1 MKYLALIYADET
13 AWESFS
19 DEERAAGYAQYT
31 AFSEEARKAGVIVGG
46 DELAAVR
53 TATTVRVREGQTQVT
68 DGPYAE
74 TKEALGGYFVL
85 DCASM
90 DEALEWAAKIPGAHH
105 GAVEVRQVHTD
116 DQEDAVAAPAAAERE
131 GVAS

>member
-1 MKYLALIYADET
+1 VKYLALIYADET

-31 AFSEEARKAGVIVGG
+31 AFAEEAEKAGVIAGG
-46 DELAAVR
+46 DELAATR
-53 TATTVRVREGQTQVT
+53 TATTVRVRDGETQVT

-74 TKEALGGYFVL
+74 TKEALGGYFL
-85 DCASM
+85 LECSSM
-90 DEALEWAAKIPGAHH
+90 DEALEWAAKIPAVHY
-105 GAVEVRQVHTD
+105 GAVEVRQVHD
-116 DQEDAVAAPAAAERE
+116 QDQEDAGAAPTAAERE